1 MQNNPNNFIGENKSS
16 LFWSP
21 HGKRQHTSAVYLF
34 LNKSGYE
41 NTAAFKR
48 LRMLYPCL
56 TLHRIAILI
65 KEFQGCLSCA
75 GCSREVS
82 RPPVPG
88 PALPSVVAPS
98 LILQV
103 PCTVSNPIGAFRPRA
118 GHQTLSSGKAP
129 ESPGIASCQSGEE
142 AVLCA
147 PRVCCIHVRALIAG
161 TFPSFSPH
169 TLRNLT
175 QTVTKASLVVS

>member
-1 MQNNPNNFIGENKSS
+1 
-16 LFWSP
+16 
-21 HGKRQHTSAVYLF
+21 
-34 LNKSGYE
+34 
-41 NTAAFKR
+41 
-48 LRMLYPCL
+48 MLYPCL

-88 PALPSVVAPS
+88 PALPSIVAPS

-103 PCTVSNPIGAFRPRA
+103 SCTVSNPIGAFRPRA

-129 ESPGIASCQSGEE
+129 ESPGSASCQSGEE

-147 PRVCCIHVRALIAG
+147 PEGLLHSRASTHSWYFPQLLPSHIEELNTNHNQSVPGSLLETQLFILGPPESRARFLWHVWELLIG
-161 TFPSFSPH
+161 MWFWGHSE
-169 TLRNLT
+169 N
-175 QTVTKASLVVS
+175 VG

>member
-1 MQNNPNNFIGENKSS
+1 
-16 LFWSP
+16 
-21 HGKRQHTSAVYLF
+21 
-34 LNKSGYE
+34 
-41 NTAAFKR
+41 
-48 LRMLYPCL
+48 MLYPCL

-82 RPPVPG
+82 RPPGPG
-88 PALPSVVAPS
+88 PALPSVV
-98 LILQV
+98 LQV
-103 PCTVSNPIGAFRPRA
+103 SCTVSSPLGAFRPRA

-175 QTVTKASLVVS
+175 KTITKVSLVVS